1 MLRWLFPTEK
11 RSREKNTAVVTKQ
24 KHMDK
29 PQSFIKFDR
38 EIYLDSVLKNGC
50 LKYFIDAKHQCLQN

>member
-11 RSREKNTAVVTKQ
+11 RSREKNTAIVTKQ

-29 PQSFIKFDR
+29 PQLFIKFDR

-50 LKYFIDAKHQCLQN
+50 